1 MSISRIKSMKDF
13 YVSVK
18 ISMIKGNPFRLGL
31 LGQVL

>member
-1 MSISRIKSMKDF
+1 MSISRMKSMKGF

-18 ISMIKGNPFRLGL
+18 IGMIKGNAFRLGL